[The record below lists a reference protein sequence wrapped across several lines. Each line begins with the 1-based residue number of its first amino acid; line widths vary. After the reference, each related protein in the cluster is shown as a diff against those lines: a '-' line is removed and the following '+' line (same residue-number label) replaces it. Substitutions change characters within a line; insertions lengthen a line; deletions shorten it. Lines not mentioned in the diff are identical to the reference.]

1 MSGDEFGIYYQP
13 ELAAARV
20 ARTRRSLVWRFGWT
34 VLLIG
39 VGVAGWI
46 FYPTEFGPSAPW
58 FIGSTAVIGLALGS
72 WEIVHFVK
80 ARSDARKVIPG
91 LALGAN
97 RDGVLVGPDWYPWP
111 EVGSLQMRPG
121 RLGSS
126 ARLIATARDQR
137 SQEVLVD
144 YTDVLPASLDSAIVA
159 LSGGRARVDLSR
171 LDA

>member
-1 MSGDEFGIYYQP
+1 MSGDEFGIFYQP

-34 VLLIG
+34 LVLVG
-39 VGVAGWI
+39 VGVVGWI
-46 FYPTEFGPSAPW
+46 VYPDEFGPSAPW
-58 FIGSTAVIGLALGS
+58 FIGSAAVIGLALGS
-72 WEIVHFVK
+72 WEIVQFIK
-80 ARSDARKVIPG
+80 ARSDAKRVWPG

-97 RDGVLVGPDWYPWP
+97 RDGVLVGRDWLPWP
-111 EVGSLQMRPG
+111 EVGSLEMLPG

-126 ARLIATARDQR
+126 SRLVATARDQR
-137 SQEVLVD
+137 SQEVLLD
-144 YTDVLPASLDSAIVA
+144 YSDVLPASLDSAIVA